1 MTKTVIFIFWEIRPF
16 VLVVLM
22 WYLVFVLFL
31 VQVAL
36 EHVNADM
43 VVHFGDACMSLVQDI
58 PVYYAFENELL
69 DIDFCTDIIRER
81 FGGMT
86 SPIYLGYDLSFARN
100 IDALVDSLLPY
111 CPTLIKGEVMR
122 SQNLSNS
129 VRFDSHYIKMGYHY
143 FKIDEIDPSG
153 VVLFIARD
161 GTVISNYHENGNLY
175 SMMIDSTYT
184 KATVLCD
191 SQLQNAVFS
200 FRSVDFLDLK
210 QVLNATLCE
219 HRAI

>member
-1 MTKTVIFIFWEIRPF
+1 MQIWLFILVMLACLSFKIF
-16 VLVVLM
+16 
-22 WYLVFVLFL
+22 LF
-31 VQVAL
+31 
-36 EHVNADM
+36 ADM

-129 VRFDSHYIKMGYHY
+129 IRFDSHYIKMGYHY

>member
-1 MTKTVIFIFWEIRPF
+1 M
-16 VLVVLM
+16 
-22 WYLVFVLFL
+22 
-31 VQVAL
+31 AL

-69 DIDFCTDIIRER
+69 DVDYCTEIIRER
-81 FGGMT
+81 FGGIT
-86 SPIYLGYDLSFARN
+86 SPIYLGYDLSFARS
-100 IDALVDSLLPY
+100 IDALVDSLRPY

-143 FKIDEIDPSG
+143 FKIDEIDPNG
-153 VVLFIARD
+153 MVLFIARD
-161 GTVISNYHENGNLY
+161 GAMISNYHENGNLY

-191 SQLQNAVFS
+191 SQLQNAVFPYLS
-200 FRSVDFLDLK
+200 IYSRP
-210 QVLNATLCE
+210 
-219 HRAI
+219 